1 MPVNAVAVIFDM
13 DGVLVDGEPL
23 HYEVVRRL
31 LVEEGVDFSLAD
43 YQRYL
48 GTTLES
54 TWADLRNRYSLAR
67 TYEWYAEA
75 YDREVI
81 RSYREDAELLPGAE
95 ALLGALAGAAV
106 PLALAS
112 SSNRE
117 WVDAALDALG
127 LRRFFAETVAGDE
140 VARGK
145 PDPEIYLRAAQR
157 FERRTEPLRGRRG
170 RPRRDRLGPRR
181 RDGGGRGA
189 YADDG
194 GPAALRRHL
203 GDRFAGRFR
212 PSLGRRGPVDELNV
226 WLN

>member
-31 LVEEGVDFSLAD
+31 LAQESVDFSLAD

-48 GTTLES
+48 GTTLQS
-54 TWADLRNRYSLAR
+54 TWTDLRNRYSLAR

-112 SSNRE
+112 SSNRD

-140 VARGK
+140 VTRGK

-157 FERRTEPLRGRRG
+157 LNAEPSHCVAVEDAPAGH
-170 RPRRDRLGPRR
+170 RLGPRCR
-181 RDGGGRGA
+181 HGGGGGA
-189 YADDG
+189 YANDG

-203 GDRFAGRFR
+203 GDRFARRFR

>member
-23 HYEVVRRL
+23 HYEAVRGL
-31 LVEEGVDFSLAD
+31 LAEEGVDFSLAD

-75 YDREVI
+75 YDHEVI

-95 ALLGALAGAAV
+95 ALLGALTGAAV

-140 VARGK
+140 VTRGK

-157 FERRTEPLRGRRG
+157 LNAEPNHCVAVEDAPAGIASARAAGMAVVAVRTPMTADLPLSDATWVIDSLADFD
-170 RPRRDRLGPRR
+170 PAWA
-181 RDGGGRGA
+181 GA
-189 YADDG
+189 AQWT
-194 GPAALRRHL
+194 
-203 GDRFAGRFR
+203 
-212 PSLGRRGPVDELNV
+212 S
-226 WLN
+226 

>member
-23 HYEVVRRL
+23 HYEVVRGL
-31 LVEEGVDFSLAD
+31 LAEEGVDFPLAD

-95 ALLGALAGAAV
+95 TLLGALAGAAV

-112 SSNRE
+112 SSNRD

-127 LRRFFAETVAGDE
+127 LRRFFAETIAGDE
-140 VARGK
+140 VTRGK

-157 FERRTEPLRGRRG
+157 LNAEPNHCVAVEDAPAGIASARAAGMAVVAVRTPMTADLPLSDATWVIDSLADFD
-170 RPRRDRLGPRR
+170 PAWA
-181 RDGGGRGA
+181 GA
-189 YADDG
+189 AQWT
-194 GPAALRRHL
+194 
-203 GDRFAGRFR
+203 
-212 PSLGRRGPVDELNV
+212 S
-226 WLN
+226 